1 MRKFYTFAII
11 VILLLLHSLQCTA
24 VSAYPFPF
32 MYTQPDGTQVTI
44 TLKGDERA
52 HWGETTD
59 GYKLL
64 NNGKDGWE
72 YAVLNVDGDL
82 QCSGRL
88 AREVSKR
95 SLRDKALLGKT
106 SKNIRFSQ
114 KQVNILKSIW
124 ETQHSIDNTSNSSVQ
139 NSIGTSSISSFQKSS
154 SIDKVFS
161 PVGNRKL
168 VMILIGF
175 TDKAFTKTKADFEA
189 LMNQVGYNLN
199 GAAGSVKDYFLE
211 TSYNQFN
218 VSTTVAGPYTATR
231 DMAYYGAN
239 STSTGG
245 SDKNPK
251 ELIKEAITQ
260 ADNDVNFAD
269 FDNDG
274 DGTVD
279 GVYVVYAG
287 YGEASGASVNT
298 IWPHASSIS
307 PTMICDGVKISKYSC
322 SNEMQG
328 TSGSSITTIGVICHE
343 FGHVCGAMDYYDTN
357 YATNGQY
364 DGMGYWD
371 LMSSG
376 NWNGSPSGSRPA
388 HMNAYDKIRLHW
400 VTPTLLT
407 SDASITLKD
416 IKAYP
421 TIYRYNTTTPN
432 EYFLLENRQQTGF
445 NASVP
450 GHGLMIYH
458 VDGDYITNH
467 SASND
472 INTGSH
478 QGMLPMSATST
489 TSNGVTLSTAIKIN
503 SSACPWPGTS
513 HKTTF
518 DDTTTP
524 NSKSWNLEN
533 TNGGLYNIT
542 ENTGVISLCFK
553 SCPTVNPVF
562 NFAATPAS
570 SSQVNL
576 SWTNNAANNDV
587 IIAYNTSNTF
597 GTLTDGTTYNVADV
611 LAGGGTIL
619 FKGPASSF
627 NQAGLST
634 STTYYYQIWAVNG
647 STSYS
652 AGTVANAQTLCNSV
666 STLPFYEG
674 FEGGVIPG
682 CWTNEN
688 ITGTN
693 NWAYQKGGYSGNIFP
708 STAHNGLKNATLFNA
723 SYTPVT
729 TKLISPPLDLMG
741 STSPVLKFWHTQ
753 PVWAGQDILRV
764 YYRTSAT
771 DTWTQLAVY
780 TSSILNWTM
789 ESINLP
795 NPSSTYYIAFEATS
809 NYGFGVS
816 IDDIEVRATDC
827 VGGTWL
833 GTFSSDWFD
842 LRNWCG
848 SVPASTSNVIIPS
861 GTPFSPTI
869 NASGAICQNI
879 AIDNGASLTM
889 NASTQYTVD
898 VTGDWINNGTFNAGA
913 GKVKFSGTN
922 NLQIIGGS
930 STTNFNVLSVSK
942 GAQNRILEITSPV
955 SLSATSNPLELASGT
970 FKLSSNSVITPFT
983 SNPTIGTTGGI
994 WNNGGTIN
1002 STGLTWQLSG
1012 LLRNSAG
1019 TINIGNA
1026 TDNSLNYLTGS
1037 SITIEEGTLN
1047 IASRI
1052 CPKTIGTDIT
1062 TYTQSGGTV
1071 NVNTAGSTS
1080 TSVAPF
1086 DITSGSYF
1094 TMTGGTNTIQNASG
1108 FTSEYQNLATT
1119 NSVTGGTLQIG
1130 GTSTSGSPVIRIN
1143 SSAPVYNLTVNA
1155 AGTPTVRLLS
1165 NFTILKDITLG
1176 VNSQLDANSLNLK
1189 VGGDWINNG
1198 GALVTPLSGTVTF
1211 NGNVSQNILGSA
1223 ATTFNNVTL
1232 NNGNGLNLGGS
1243 VNATVNGVLNFTSG
1257 VITTGNNTII
1267 IPASGSISRTSGHVF
1282 GNLQKTIATGTN
1294 VSTTFEIGDNTLTN
1308 YAPLTVTM
1316 ASVTTAGNLLAKTT
1330 AGDYSTIASS
1340 KLFPSVSINRNWT
1353 LTNYGVGFTT
1363 YTAGF
1368 TYLPGDLDAT
1378 VNASNL
1384 QIGEYASSTWTYPTI
1399 GTNTLNNIQALGL
1412 NSFGSF
1418 QLAEGCTQLVTPT
1431 FDAVATICAESTLSA
1446 LPTTSN
1452 NGIVGAWSPALDN
1465 TKTTV
1470 YTFTPAVGQCATTAT
1485 LTITV
1490 NPVVTPTFD
1499 AVAPI
1504 CDGSTLSTLPT
1515 TSNNGITGTWSP
1527 ALDNT
1532 KTTVYT
1538 FTPATGQCA
1547 TTATLS
1553 ITVNPVVTPTFNAV
1567 AAICAGSTLSALP
1580 TTSNNGI
1587 TGTWSPALDN
1597 TKTTVYT
1604 FTPATGQCA
1613 TTATLSITV
1622 NPVVTPTFNAVAP
1635 ICDGST
1641 LSTLPTT
1648 SNNGI
1653 TGTWSPALDNT
1664 KTTVYT
1670 FTPAVGQC
1678 ATTATLTITVNPV
1691 VTPTFDA
1698 VAPICDGSTLS
1709 TLPTTSNNGITGTW
1723 SPALDNTK
1731 TTVYTFTPAVG
1742 QCATT
1747 ATLSI
1752 TVNPVVTPTFNAVA
1766 PICDESTLSA
1776 LPTTSNNGITG
1787 TWSPALDN
1795 TKTTVYTFTP
1805 ATGQCAA
1812 PTTLTITVNPVVT
1825 PAFDAVA
1832 AICAGSM
1839 LSALPTTSNNGIT
1852 GTWSPALDN
1861 TKTTVYTFTPATGQ
1875 CAATMTLTITVN
1887 DKPTK
1892 PTVSVSGFVLSS
1904 SSPTGNQ
1911 WYNQNG
1917 EIKGATDQNYTTTS
1931 NGVYYTIVTLTGCSS
1946 DASNSINITSTAI
1959 QNVNDDKIIKVYPNP
1974 VSNELKI
1981 ETEEVNEPLNI
1992 EIVNGFG
1999 QVIYRGNFVGK
2010 ATIQTDRFASGV
2022 YFVRIENGKKIVF
2035 KKVIKN

>member
-1 MRKFYTFAII
+1 MQKFYMCVSLTIS
-11 VILLLLHSLQCTA
+11 LLFHSLQCTA
-24 VSAYPFPF
+24 VSAYPYP
-32 MYTQPDGTQVTI
+32 YTYSQPDGTQVTI

-52 HWGETTD
+52 HWAETTD

-82 QCSGRL
+82 KCSGRL
-88 AREVSKR
+88 AREASKR
-95 SLRDKALLGKT
+95 SLSDKALLSKT
-106 SKNIRFSQ
+106 SKDIHFSQ

-124 ETQHSIDNTSNSSVQ
+124 ETQHTADNTSNSSMQ
-139 NSIGTSSISSFQKSS
+139 KSIGTSSTSSFQKSS
-154 SIDKVFS
+154 NIDKVFS
-161 PVGNRKL
+161 PLGTRKL

-175 TDKAFTKTKADFEA
+175 TDQAFTKTKADFEA
-189 LMNQVGYNLN
+189 LMNQTGYNLN
-199 GAAGSVKDYFLE
+199 GATGSVKDYFLE

-218 VSTTVAGPYTATR
+218 VSTTVAGPYTSAHE
-231 DMAYYGAN
+231 MAYYGAN
-239 STSTGG
+239 TSSTGG
-245 SDKNPK
+245 SDKNPGA
-251 ELIKEAITQ
+251 LITEAITQ
-260 ADNDVNFAD
+260 ADKDVNFAE

-298 IWPHASSIS
+298 IWPHASGIS
-307 PTMICDGVKISKYSC
+307 TMVCDGVKISKYSC
-322 SNEMQG
+322 SNELQG
-328 TSGSSITTIGVICHE
+328 TVGTAMTTIGVICHE

-357 YATNGQY
+357 YATDGQY

-371 LMSSG
+371 LMASG
-376 NWNGSPSGSRPA
+376 SWGGNPAGSRPP
-388 HMNAYDKIRLHW
+388 HMNPYDKIRSHW
-400 VTPTLLT
+400 VIPTLLT
-407 SDASITLKD
+407 ADASITLND
-416 IKAYP
+416 IKANP
-421 TIYRYNTTTPN
+421 TIYRYNTTTNN

-458 VDGDYITNH
+458 VDGDYITTH
-467 SASND
+467 SSTND
-472 INTGSH
+472 INAGAH
-478 QGMLPMSATST
+478 QGILPMAANATVA
-489 TSNGVTLSTAIKIN
+489 NGVIN
-503 SSACPWPGTS
+503 GVVNTTACPWPGTS

-524 NSKSWNLEN
+524 SSKSWATAN

-542 ENTGVISLCFK
+542 ESSGIISLCYI
-553 SCPTVNPVF
+553 SCPTVNPLF
-562 NFAATPAS
+562 NFTATPANS
-570 SSQVNL
+570 AQVNL

-597 GTLTDGTTYNVADV
+597 GTPTNGTTYNVADV

-627 NQAGLST
+627 NQAGLSA
-634 STTYYYQIWAVNG
+634 STAYYYQIWAVNG
-647 STSYS
+647 STNYS
-652 AGTVANAQTLCNSV
+652 AGTVANVQTLCNSV

-682 CWTNEN
+682 CWTSEN
-688 ITGTN
+688 VTGAS
-693 NWAYQKGGYSGNIFP
+693 NWSYQKGGYSGNIFP

-723 SYTPVT
+723 NYTPVT
-729 TKLISPPLDLMG
+729 TKLISPPLDLTG

-753 PVWAGQDILRV
+753 PQWASSQDILRV
-764 YYRTSAT
+764 YCRTSST
-771 DTWTQLAVY
+771 DAWTQLAVY

-795 NPSSTYYIAFEATS
+795 NPSSTYYIAFEATA

-816 IDDIEVRATDC
+816 IDDIEIRPTDC
-827 VGGTWL
+827 VGVTWL

-848 SVPASTSNVIIPS
+848 SVPASTSNVIIPA
-861 GTPFSPTI
+861 GTPFSPSI

-879 AIDNGASLTM
+879 AIENGASLTM

-898 VTGDWINNGTFNAGA
+898 VTGDWTNNGTFNAGA

-922 NLQIIGGS
+922 SLQTIGGS
-930 STTNFNVLSVSK
+930 STTNFNVLSVLK
-942 GAQNRILEITSPV
+942 GALNRILEITSPV
-955 SLSATSNPLELASGT
+955 SLSATSNPLELLSGT
-970 FKLSSNSVITPFT
+970 FKLSTYSVITPFT
-983 SNPTIGTTGGI
+983 TNPTIGATGGI

-1002 STGLTWQLSG
+1002 SPGLTWQLSG
-1012 LLRNSAG
+1012 LLKSSAG
-1019 TINIGNA
+1019 TTNIGNA

-1037 SITIEEGTLN
+1037 YITIEGGTLN

-1052 CPKTIGTDIT
+1052 CPKTVGTDVTI
-1062 TYTQSGGTV
+1062 YNQSGGAV
-1071 NVNTAGSTS
+1071 NINTAGSTS
-1080 TSVAPF
+1080 ASVAPF
-1086 DITSGSYF
+1086 DITSGSSF
-1094 TMTGGTNTIQNASG
+1094 TMTGGTNTIHNTSG
-1108 FTSEYQNLATT
+1108 FASEYQNLATT

-1130 GTSTSGSPVIRIN
+1130 GASISGSSVIRIN
-1143 SSAPVYNLTVNA
+1143 SSAPVYNLTANNT
-1155 AGTPTVRLLS
+1155 GTPTVRLLS
-1165 NFTILKDITLG
+1165 NLTILKDITLG
-1176 VNSQLDANSLNLK
+1176 ANSQLDANGLNLK

-1211 NGNVSQNILGSA
+1211 NGNVSQNILGST
-1223 ATTFNNVTL
+1223 ATSFNNVTL
-1232 NNGNGLNLGGS
+1232 NNSNGLTLGGS

-1267 IPASGSISRTSGHVF
+1267 IPALGSISRTSGHVF
-1282 GNLQKTIATGTN
+1282 GNLQKSVSTGTN
-1294 VSTTFEIGDNTLTN
+1294 INTTFEIGDNVMEN
-1308 YAPLTVTM
+1308 YAPLAVTM
-1316 ASVTTAGNLLAKTT
+1316 ASVTTAGSLVAKTT
-1330 AGDYSTIASS
+1330 SGDYSTIASS
-1340 KLFPSVSINRNWT
+1340 NLSPSASVKRNWT

-1384 QIGEYASSTWTYPTI
+1384 QIGKYASSTWTYPTI
-1399 GTNTLNNIQALGL
+1399 GTNTLNNIQAVGL
-1412 NSFGSF
+1412 KSFGSF
-1418 QLAEGCTQLVTPT
+1418 QLAEGCAQIVTPT
-1431 FDAVATICAESTLSA
+1431 FDAVAAICAGSTLSA
-1446 LPTTSN
+1446 
-1452 NGIVGAWSPALDN
+1452 
-1465 TKTTV
+1465 
-1470 YTFTPAVGQCATTAT
+1470 
-1485 LTITV
+1485 
-1490 NPVVTPTFD
+1490 
-1499 AVAPI
+1499 
-1504 CDGSTLSTLPT
+1504 LPT

-1538 FTPATGQCA
+1538 FTPKAGQYA
-1547 TTATLS
+1547 TTAALT

-1567 AAICAGSTLSALP
+1567 SAICAGSPLSALP

-1613 TTATLSITV
+1613 TTATLTITV
-1622 NPVVTPTFNAVAP
+1622 NPVVTPTFNAVAA
-1635 ICDGST
+1635 ICAGST
-1641 LSTLPTT
+1641 LNALPTT

-1670 FTPAVGQC
+1670 FTPAAGQC

-1691 VTPTFDA
+1691 VTPTFNA
-1698 VAPICDGSTLS
+1698 VAAICAGSPLS
-1709 TLPTTSNNGITGTW
+1709 ALPTTSNNGITGTW

-1731 TTVYTFTPAVG
+1731 TMVYTFTPAAG

-1747 ATLSI
+1747 ATLTI
-1752 TVNPVVTPTFNAVA
+1752 TVNPVVTPTFNAVSA
-1766 PICDESTLSA
+1766 ICAGSTLSA

-1805 ATGQCAA
+1805 AAGQCA
-1812 PTTLTITVNPVVT
+1812 TTAALTITVNPVVT
-1825 PAFDAVA
+1825 PTFNAVS
-1832 AICAGSM
+1832 AICAGSP

-1861 TKTTVYTFTPATGQ
+1861 TKTTVYTFTPAAGQCATTATLTITVNPVVMPTFNAVATICAGSTLSALPTTSNNGITGTWSPVLDNTKTTVYTFTAATGQ
-1875 CAATMTLTITVN
+1875 CASTATLTITVN
-1887 DKPTK
+1887 DKPAK
-1892 PTVSVSGFVLSS
+1892 PTISVSGFVLSS
-1904 SSPTGNQ
+1904 SSQVGNQ
-1911 WYNQNG
+1911 WCNQNG
-1917 EIKGATDQNYTTTS
+1917 EIIGATSQNYTTTS
-1931 NGVYYTIVTLTGCSS
+1931 NGVYYTIVTLIGCSS
-1946 DASNSINITSTAI
+1946 DASNSINITTTAVQDI
-1959 QNVNDDKIIKVYPNP
+1959 NDDKIIKVYPNP

-2022 YFVRIENGKKIVF
+2022 YFVRIENAKKIVF
-2035 KKVIKN
+2035 KKVIKE

>member
-95 SLRDKALLGKT
+95 SPRDKTLLGKT

-124 ETQHSIDNTSNSSVQ
+124 ETQHSIGNTSNSSVQ
-139 NSIGTSSISSFQKSS
+139 NSIGTSSISSLQKSS

-175 TDKAFTKTKADFEA
+175 TDQAFTKTKADFEA
-189 LMNQVGYNLN
+189 LMNQTGYNLN

-218 VSTTVAGPYTATR
+218 VSTTVAGPYTAAH

-251 ELIKEAITQ
+251 ELITEAITQ
-260 ADNDVNFAD
+260 ADKDVNFAD

-279 GVYVVYAG
+279 GVYVIYAG
-287 YGEASGASVNT
+287 YGEASGAPAYT

-307 PTMICDGVKISKYSC
+307 TMICDGVKISKYSC

-376 NWNGSPSGSRPA
+376 NWNGTPSGSRPA
-388 HMNAYDKIRLHW
+388 HMNPYDKIRAHW

-421 TIYRYNTTTPN
+421 TIYKYNTTTTN

-458 VDGDYITNH
+458 VDGDYITSH
-467 SASND
+467 SATND
-472 INTGSH
+472 INAGPH
-478 QGMLPMSATST
+478 QGLLPMAASATV
-489 TSNGVTLSTAIKIN
+489 SNGVMTGKIN
-503 SSACPWPGTS
+503 TSTCPWPGTS
-513 HKTTF
+513 SKTTF

-524 NSKSWNLEN
+524 NSKSWAIAN

-542 ENTGVISLCFK
+542 ENSGVISLCYI
-553 SCPTVNPVF
+553 SCPTVNPLF
-562 NFAATPAS
+562 NFTATSANS
-570 SSQVNL
+570 AQVNL

-647 STSYS
+647 STNYS
-652 AGTVANAQTLCNSV
+652 AGAVANTQTLCNSV

-693 NWAYQKGGYSGNIFP
+693 NWACQKGGYSGNIFP
-708 STAHNGLKNATLFNA
+708 STAHNGQKNATLFNA
-723 SYTPVT
+723 SYTQVT
-729 TKLISPPLDLMG
+729 TKLISPPLDLTG
-741 STSPVLKFWHTQ
+741 SASPVLKFWHTQ
-753 PVWAGQDILRV
+753 PQWAGQDILRV

-795 NPSSTYYIAFEATS
+795 NPSSTYYIAFEATA

-827 VGGTWL
+827 VGVTWL

-848 SVPASTSNVIIPS
+848 SVPASTSNVIIPT
-861 GTPFSPTI
+861 GTPFSPSI

-898 VTGDWINNGTFNAGA
+898 VTGDWTNNGTFNAGA

-942 GAQNRILEITSPV
+942 GALNRILEITSPV

-1002 STGLTWQLSG
+1002 SPGLTWQLSG
-1012 LLRNSAG
+1012 LLRNSTG
-1019 TINIGNA
+1019 TTNIGNV

-1037 SITIEEGTLN
+1037 SITIEGGTLN

-1176 VNSQLDANSLNLK
+1176 ANSQLDANSLNLK

-1211 NGNVSQNILGSA
+1211 NSNVSQNILGST

-1384 QIGEYASSTWTYPTI
+1384 QIGEYASSAWTYPSI
-1399 GTNTLNNIQALGL
+1399 GPNTLNNIQALGL

-1431 FDAVATICAESTLSA
+1431 FDAVAAICAESTLSA
-1446 LPTTSN
+1446 L
-1452 NGIVGAWSPALDN
+1452 A
-1465 TKTTV
+1465 
-1470 YTFTPAVGQCATTAT
+1470 
-1485 LTITV
+1485 
-1490 NPVVTPTFD
+1490 
-1499 AVAPI
+1499 
-1504 CDGSTLSTLPT
+1504 
-1515 TSNNGITGTWSP
+1515 
-1527 ALDNT
+1527 
-1532 KTTVYT
+1532 
-1538 FTPATGQCA
+1538 
-1547 TTATLS
+1547 
-1553 ITVNPVVTPTFNAV
+1553 
-1567 AAICAGSTLSALP
+1567 
-1580 TTSNNGI
+1580 
-1587 TGTWSPALDN
+1587 
-1597 TKTTVYT
+1597 
-1604 FTPATGQCA
+1604 
-1613 TTATLSITV
+1613 
-1622 NPVVTPTFNAVAP
+1622 
-1635 ICDGST
+1635 
-1641 LSTLPTT
+1641 TT

-1678 ATTATLTITVNPV
+1678 ATTATLTITANPV

-1698 VAPICDGSTLS
+1698 VAPICAESTLS
-1709 TLPTTSNNGITGTW
+1709 ALPTTSNNGIVGTWSPALDNTKTTVYTFTPTAGQCAATTTLTITVNPVVTPTFDAVAAICAESTVSALPTTSNNGITGTW

-1731 TTVYTFTPAVG
+1731 TTVYTFTPAAG

-1747 ATLSI
+1747 ATLTI
-1752 TVNPVVTPTFNAVA
+1752 TVNPVVTPTFNAVTA
-1766 PICDESTLSA
+1766 ICAGSTLSALPTTSNNGFTGTWSPALDNTKTTVYTFTPATGQCATTTTLTITVNPILTPTFDAVAAICVGSTLSA

-1795 TKTTVYTFTP
+1795 TKTTVYTF
-1805 ATGQCAA
+1805 
-1812 PTTLTITVNPVVT
+1812 I
-1825 PAFDAVA
+1825 
-1832 AICAGSM
+1832 
-1839 LSALPTTSNNGIT
+1839 
-1852 GTWSPALDN
+1852 
-1861 TKTTVYTFTPATGQ
+1861 PATGQ

-1892 PTVSVSGFVLSS
+1892 PTISVSGFVLSS

-1992 EIVNGFG
+1992 EIVNGGFG